1 MSYDKFTHVTSP
13 NRLTIIVTILNENSL
28 FSRHCSKP
36 ILCHQNNL
44 LCYNE
49 YFLLID
55 SDFIS
60 IKNEFVKF
68 FFHAQHIIRKFIIS
82 LVTKQEYIKTE
93 S

>member
-1 MSYDKFTHVTSP
+1 MKTHYFPGTVLSP
-13 NRLTIIVTILNENSL
+13 FYVIRMTY
-28 FSRHCSKP
+28 
-36 ILCHQNNL
+36 
-44 LCYNE
+44 CYNE

-68 FFHAQHIIRKFIIS
+68 FFHAQHIIRKFITS
-82 LVTKQEYIKTE
+82 LVTKQEYIKTV